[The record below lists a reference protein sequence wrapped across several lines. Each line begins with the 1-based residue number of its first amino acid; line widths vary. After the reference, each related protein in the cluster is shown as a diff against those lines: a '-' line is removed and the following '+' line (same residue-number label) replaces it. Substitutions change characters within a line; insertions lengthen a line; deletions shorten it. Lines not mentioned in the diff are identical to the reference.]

1 MKKRFLAIAAV
12 VIAISA
18 SAFTVI
24 KKTSSDLVWF
34 EVNATSGSALNGAT
48 GGLQGDDPAIN
59 CPTGSKFCSTALSI
73 SDGEVVDN
81 EDGTYGIASGVDI
94 TSSAYFDQ
102 RRMKN

>member
-1 MKKRFLAIAAV
+1 MKKKFMAIVAV
-12 VIAISA
+12 IIAISA

-34 EVNATSGSALNGAT
+34 EVNGNSGSALNGVS
-48 GGLQGDDPAIN
+48 GGVQGDEPPIN
-59 CPTGSKFCSTALSI
+59 CPNGSKFCSTALSI
-73 SDGEVVDN
+73 SDGEVIDN
-81 EDGTYGIASGVDI
+81 GDGTYGIASGVDI